1 MGLALMGLAACTSDQ
16 LLIASNDKSSAGSAG
31 ITPLPDLVAVKSII
45 GPPDDVRHR
54 LAEQLNA
61 VAARNNIALLVD
73 ADAKA
78 PRTLQGNVWLRPD
91 VSGLKLVHVWDVLND
106 KGERINRVRGEEAIR
121 QAGPATEPWS
131 AITQT
136 QAEVI
141 AVIAISALKGAAA
154 KR

>member
-31 ITPLPDLVAVKSII
+31 IAPLPDLVAVKPII

-54 LAEQLNA
+54 LAVQLNA

-78 PRTLQGNVWLRPD
+78 PRTLLGNVWLRPD

-106 KGERINRVRGEEAIR
+106 KGERINRVRGEE
-121 QAGPATEPWS
+121 
-131 AITQT
+131 
-136 QAEVI
+136 
-141 AVIAISALKGAAA
+141 
-154 KR
+154 